1 MRSSLRHLEL
11 WKAQNMTPPQP
22 CCRLTLDGLLQPFT
36 SQPLHQ
42 PFGPSRIALH
52 SSVKRTVWKSVLT
65 YFGAFKS
72 LFCFYNNSQLS
83 YSLGSWEVPSSRG
96 VHDGAYHICLGSIA
110 AILAVL
116 TCLAEVVLLQIVC
129 FFPHPFQVSRLYR
142 WKACITGYK
151 TAVKHSGLYER
162 KQKITHFFIKLYISV
177 QNAKSEQLF
186 TIIDWKWKV

>member
-1 MRSSLRHLEL
+1 
-11 WKAQNMTPPQP
+11 MTPPP
-22 CCRLTLDGLLQPFT
+22 PRCRLTLDGLLQPFT

-42 PFGPSRIALH
+42 PFGPSRVALH

-65 YFGAFKS
+65 YLGPFKS
-72 LFCFYNNSQLS
+72 LICFYNNSQLS

-129 FFPHPFQVSRLYR
+129 FFPHPFQVSRLYYTYFTDYSV
-142 WKACITGYK
+142 CQVPG
-151 TAVKHSGLYER
+151 GLPW
-162 KQKITHFFIKLYISV
+162 QSCHGDLLLLPILS
-177 QNAKSEQLF
+177 QSW
-186 TIIDWKWKV
+186 DC